1 MEMAVFAVVVVI
13 ALLVWGFVSAG
24 KSGGAPAPAPGTARS
39 VMGGTALAEFSARHA
54 FYSKIVGVSFGNRAA
69 SVRRLEDE
77 ELVLLVREPENPA
90 DANAVAVFSK
100 SHRQL
105 GYLPA
110 RTAEKVAE
118 FMDSGG
124 RVMASVSALTGGGGD
139 RPPGANLLLGFD
151 GTDEE
156 IAAVSVRGARK

>member
-1 MEMAVFAVVVVI
+1 MEMAVFAVVVVV
-13 ALLVWGFVSAG
+13 ALLVLAGVSAG
-24 KSGGAPAPAPGTARS
+24 KSGGAPAPASGTARS
-39 VMGGTALAEFSARHA
+39 VTGGTALEEFSARHA

-69 SVRRLEDE
+69 SVRRLEEE

-100 SHRQL
+100 SHRHL

-124 RVMASVSALTGGGGD
+124 RVMASVSALTGGGD